1 VKRLVLMR
9 HAKSSWDEPATAD
22 HDRPLS
28 ARGLRDA
35 PHMGERLA
43 QRGIRPDLVL
53 TSTAERAR
61 RTAALVERALDAGTL
76 PTVTEARI
84 YMASP
89 AEILAVMNE
98 LDDAYGDVLV
108 IGHNPG
114 MTALV
119 NLLLP
124 HLELDNLPT
133 AGVVAVDCEEP
144 SWRELAS
151 ARHTLRF
158 YDYPKNR
165 AAAC

>member
-22 HDRPLS
+22 HDRPLA

-35 PHMGERLA
+35 PRMASRLA
-43 QRGIRPDLVL
+43 QRGVRPDLLL
-53 TSTAERAR
+53 TSSAERAQK
-61 RTAALVERALDAGTL
+61 TAALVKRAFEPATV
-76 PTVTEARI
+76 PTATEARI

-89 AEILAVMNE
+89 GEILAVMNE
-98 LDDAYGDVLV
+98 LDDAYGEVMV

-124 HLELDNLPT
+124 ELGLENLPT
-133 AGVVAVDCEEP
+133 AGVVAVDCEEA
-144 SWRELAS
+144 SWRDLAS
-151 ARHTLRF
+151 GRHTLRF

-165 AAAC
+165 AAAR